1 MATVTAVGLGRRA
14 LLTRTGRCDAIR
26 LRWIEVVPNTY
37 PPDRLFFVILDS
49 LDGEEEGG
57 EGEQLAGLTQAGWHA
72 AEAGALAWLRLPL
85 SRLRPCCSTR
95 WQLRSSKFQSLWA
108 PPTQAQQEASRRAL
122 QGSSPVKAR
131 RGRSRRAG
139 RRLYSKQRA
148 GLRARKLASMKTSAE
163 VMCVHVTAVF
173 IAKKWSKYSISHPTE
188 I

>member
-95 WQLRSSKFQSLWA
+95 WQPRSSKFQSLWA

-122 QGSSPVKAR
+122 QAAAQSRLGAVDLGGPGAGST
-131 RGRSRRAG
+131 RS
-139 RRLYSKQRA
+139 LVF
-148 GLRARKLASMKTSAE
+148 ARKLASMKTSAE

-173 IAKKWSKYSISHPTE
+173 IAKKME
-188 I
+188 